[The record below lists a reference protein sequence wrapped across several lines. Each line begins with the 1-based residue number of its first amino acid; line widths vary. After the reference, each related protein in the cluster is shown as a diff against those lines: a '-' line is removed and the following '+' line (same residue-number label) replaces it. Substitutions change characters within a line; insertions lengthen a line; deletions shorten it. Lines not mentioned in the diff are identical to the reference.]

1 MLEGD
6 EKWGAFYNCQAYLLP
21 SHQENFGIA
30 IVEALACEKAVL
42 ITDKVNIY
50 REIEEGGGGLVSADT
65 FNGVLGVLKKWEAL
79 SKTEQEEMGKNAF
92 LLYQKHFDV
101 KSAAEKLNKVLKSLI

>member
-1 MLEGD
+1 M
-6 EKWGAFYNCQAYLLP
+6 
-21 SHQENFGIA
+21 
-30 IVEALACEKAVL
+30 
-42 ITDKVNIY
+42 
-50 REIEEGGGGLVSADT
+50 VSADT

-79 SKTEQEEMGKNAF
+79 SKNEQEEMGKNAF